1 MPLRSHTRPTSDPNG
16 PGCPEGRQGRAAQGW
31 EQAPTGKS
39 GRRHGQSF
47 PMSRRRTTASAQV
60 TPSLIG
66 AHPAGGSS
74 PLAEDGPAQPGSAPE
89 PKSGSLSVS
98 RHGFVLCDSLNCA
111 TPPAGPTDGVRSTLR
126 GLAHV
131 STPPGRHDLTAS
143 QGSRDYQHR
152 HPRSVTSAPARR
164 GSRSGA
170 SGYKQTKSRC
180 DKYH

>member
-1 MPLRSHTRPTSDPNG
+1 MPASLKVLRMIGPQSNDRSSRSSRTAGNFRVPRLFLVRATPRP
-16 PGCPEGRQGRAAQGW
+16 EL
-31 EQAPTGKS
+31 
-39 GRRHGQSF
+39 
-47 PMSRRRTTASAQV
+47 PMSRGRATVSAQV

-131 STPPGRHDLTAS
+131 STPPGQHDLTAS

>member
-1 MPLRSHTRPTSDPNG
+1 MPLRSRTRPTSDPNG
-16 PGCPEGRQGRAAQGW
+16 PGCPEGRQGRAAQGR

-39 GRRHGQSF
+39 GRRHDQSF
-47 PMSRRRTTASAQV
+47 PMSRGRATVSAQV
-60 TPSLIG
+60 TPSHWG
-66 AHPAGGSS
+66 APSQRLESTRGRRTRPTRST
-74 PLAEDGPAQPGSAPE
+74 PE

-131 STPPGRHDLTAS
+131 STPPGQHDLTAS